1 MKHIPTILI
10 IIIILLI
17 IKKRFFDNT
26 DYKSMLDNDGIIVD
40 VRTENEFL
48 TGNIENSINI
58 PLSEI
63 STKIKK
69 IQVEKNQP
77 IIMCCAS
84 GMRSATAK
92 QILKASGY
100 TNVVNGGG
108 WKSLEKKLNK

>member
-1 MKHIPTILI
+1 MKNIPLILI
-10 IIIILLI
+10 SLFIIFL

-26 DYKSMLDNDGIIVD
+26 DYKSMLDNEGIIVD

-48 TGNIENSINI
+48 TGNIDNSINI

-63 STKIKK
+63 SSKMSVLKD
-69 IQVEKNQP
+69 KNTP
-77 IIMCCAS
+77 IITCCAS

-100 TNVVNGGG
+100 SNVVNGGG
-108 WKSLEKKLNK
+108 WKSLQKKIKN

>member
-1 MKHIPTILI
+1 MKYIPTILI

-48 TGNIENSINI
+48 TGNIDNSINI

-63 STKIKK
+63 SSKMSILKD
-69 IQVEKNQP
+69 KNKP
-77 IIMCCAS
+77 IITCCAS

-100 TNVVNGGG
+100 SNVVNGGG
-108 WKSLEKKLNK
+108 WKSLKKKIKN